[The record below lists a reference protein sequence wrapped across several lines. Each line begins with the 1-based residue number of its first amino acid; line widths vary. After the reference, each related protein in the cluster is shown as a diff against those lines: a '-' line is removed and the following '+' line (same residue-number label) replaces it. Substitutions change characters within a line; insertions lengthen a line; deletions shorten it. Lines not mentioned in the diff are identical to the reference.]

1 MKNVYQV
8 NFTLDQLN
16 AAITALDTRARQ
28 KMEIL
33 EECKKSKPYYP
44 AECRRIENEIEL
56 LRQAADAMENHY
68 NFVRVS

>member
-33 EECKKSKPYYP
+33 EECKKSKS
-44 AECRRIENEIEL
+44 L
-56 LRQAADAMENHY
+56 LFMLTNAN
-68 NFVRVS
+68 

>member
-28 KMEIL
+28 KKEIL